1 MKLGVIDQ
9 PLQWEGWQD
18 AKDLLARSVAR
29 SGDTLEEIET
39 ALDGKAML
47 WAAVQ
52 DGVRFVAV
60 VQLLPL
66 ADGVQFYVWHAG
78 GDFEGFGRRLLDKA
92 EQWARDNGLR
102 SMELDGRM
110 GWMRKLQG
118 WKPVSVTMRKELA

>member
-9 PLQWEGWQD
+9 PLTWEGWGE
-18 AKDLLARSVAR
+18 AKALLAKSAAR
-29 SGDTLEEIET
+29 SGDTIEEIEA
-39 ALDGKAML
+39 ALGKAML
-47 WAAVQ
+47 WAAT
-52 DGVRFVAV
+52 DGGVKFVAV

-78 GDFEGFGRRLLDKA
+78 GDFEGYGRRLLDKA
-92 EQWARDNGLR
+92 EQWARVNGLR